1 MNQIAALCPAILCP
15 APLFAYVMGLD
26 EELGEIALPT
36 ACERQTNEHERL
48 PTELRNRW
56 WAARSVEERARIMF
70 EYYATVG
77 RHATAEM
84 WGHFVD
90 LEAQ

>member
-1 MNQIAALCPAILCP
+1 MT
-15 APLFAYVMGLD
+15 FD
-26 EELGEIALPT
+26 EELGEIPVLPVMW
-36 ACERQTNEHERL
+36 ERQTNEHELL

-56 WAARSVEERARIMF
+56 WAARSTEERSRIMF

-77 RHATAEM
+77 RYASAEM

-90 LEAQ
+90 LEP